1 MSKKDRFYIAQ
12 IEEEKKEERKPSKFV
27 SPYSGTSAKDEYTYP
42 YVKYDNA
49 GRQYSGLNGKE
60 ELDMIYTDRE
70 HLLEK
75 KKQKEED
82 KYSPDRI
89 PSYYRKEEN
98 LGINRNN
105 LADLRGDK
113 LSEEEIIERNRRQ
126 YGSIYHN
133 AMREADQAQEIRRQE
148 RNEQYNN
155 YRPDTLI
162 QDPLNANNNPKYDFD
177 NQQPNYSFD
186 STLNQNNYD
195 NKNSYE
201 QPRSNQPINNYNQ
214 PTNYQS
220 VNNYEQ
226 PRSYDEVSNYGQQ
239 NNYQNKS
246 VEVKYDEPIRTEQVN
261 QNIDFFRLE
270 EKEEVKNNNDLTK
283 VGYNEVK
290 VQPEAEPVRPLRT
303 RTIENVHAPKDLFF
317 GNPKAKFVAP
327 PLEILK
333 RNGKMSGVDGDV
345 LNYQIS
351 TINRTL
357 EDFKVG
363 GKVITYTKGPT
374 VTQFEV
380 KLDPGVNVNK
390 VTTIQKNLQMNL
402 ASESIRIQA
411 PIPGK
416 STIGIEAPNAQKD
429 IVLFGDLVSNEKFLK
444 DGKPLNVI
452 LGLSISGE
460 PIYANIGDMPHALV
474 AGKTGSGKSVCVYSI
489 IGSMLYKASPEEVK
503 MILIDPKGNE
513 LIFFSDIPHLATP
526 IIDDPKLAAASLK
539 WAVDE
544 MERRYDF
551 LKANRKRTIGDY
563 NVYAKANGMKTIP
576 YIVIII
582 DEFAD
587 LMNTVSESFE
597 INVQRLTQKA
607 RSAGIHV
614 IVATQRPTTDV
625 IKGTIKANIPTR
637 IAFSVQS
644 QTDSLTI
651 LDHVGAEKLLGKGDM
666 LFTKGSND
674 IRIQGSFIS
683 EAELDAL
690 EQFYFE
696 QNVAPN
702 YMFTHDELQREVEQD
717 HSNSAM
723 GNNDPFEDEYFE
735 DVARFVFRQRKA
747 SANQIQKTYE
757 IGFNRANK
765 IIIGLAE
772 LGVIESENVPGRA
785 RAVIIND
792 IEELEELLKNRF

>member
-1 MSKKDRFYIAQ
+1 MNKRGKFYIAQ
-12 IEEEKKEERKPSKFV
+12 IEEEKKEERKSPKFV
-27 SPYSGTSAKDEYTYP
+27 SPYGGTSAKDNDIYP
-42 YVKYDNA
+42 YV
-49 GRQYSGLNGKE
+49 QYGNNGKQYNGLNGNN
-60 ELDMIYTDRE
+60 ELNAIYTGQQE
-70 HLLEK
+70 EK
-75 KKQKEED
+75 KEQD

-89 PSYYRKEEN
+89 PSYYRKEGN

-113 LSEEEIIERNRRQ
+113 LSNEEILERNRRQ
-126 YGSIYHN
+126 YGNIYQN
-133 AMREADQAQEIRRQE
+133 TILEEERQKELRRQE
-148 RNEQYNN
+148 TFNTNN
-155 YRPDTLI
+155 VSPSNPTYI
-162 QDPLNANNNPKYDFD
+162 QDPLNAYNNPKYDFD
-177 NQQPNYSFD
+177 NKQPDYSFD
-186 STLNQNNYD
+186 STVEDKTNNYSSNSNNVDYSSNYQNNTVEVQYNEPIQEEQVNRNVDFFSIED
-195 NKNSYE
+195 NKLNS
-201 QPRSNQPINNYNQ
+201 NNYNQ
-214 PTNYQS
+214 N
-220 VNNYEQ
+220 NNYNNLESQ
-226 PRSYDEVSNYGQQ
+226 GYQQ
-239 NNYQNKS
+239 
-246 VEVKYDEPIRTEQVN
+246 VEIQ
-261 QNIDFFRLE
+261 E
-270 EKEEVKNNNDLTK
+270 ET
-283 VGYNEVK
+283 
-290 VQPEAEPVRPLRT
+290 QPVRPMRT
-303 RTIENVHAPKDLFF
+303 RSLEGTSQPSNLFF
-317 GNPKAKFVAP
+317 GNPKNKFVTP

-333 RNGKMSGVDGDV
+333 RNGKMSGVDGES

-416 STIGIEAPNAQKD
+416 STIGIEAPNSQKD

-460 PIYANIGDMPHALV
+460 PIYANIADMPHALV

-489 IGSMLYKASPEEVK
+489 VGSMLYKASPEEVK

-544 MERRYDF
+544 MEKRYDF

-563 NVYAKANGMKTIP
+563 NVYAKANGLKTIP
-576 YIVIII
+576 YVVIII

-597 INVQRLTQKA
+597 TNVQRLTQKA

-666 LFTKGSND
+666 LYTKGSND

-683 EAELDAL
+683 ETELEAL

-696 QNVAPN
+696 QNIAPN
-702 YMFTHDELQREVEQD
+702 YMFSHDDLQAEVEQD

-723 GNNDPFEDEYFE
+723 GNNNPFDDEYFE

-747 SANQIQKTYE
+747 SANQIQKSYE

-772 LGVIESENVPGRA
+772 LGIIESENIPGRA

-792 IEELEELLKNRF
+792 IEELENLLKNRF

>member
-1 MSKKDRFYIAQ
+1 MNRKDKFYIAQ
-12 IEEEKKEERKPSKFV
+12 IEDEKKEERKPSKFV
-27 SPYSGTSAKDEYTYP
+27 SPYNGSSAKDNYVYP
-42 YVKYDNA
+42 YVQYGNA
-49 GRQYSGLNGKE
+49 GKQYNGLNGNND
-60 ELDMIYTDRE
+60 LNPIYTGQPAE
-70 HLLEK
+70 EK
-75 KKQKEED
+75 KIED

-89 PSYYRKEEN
+89 PSYYRKEGD

-113 LSEEEIIERNRRQ
+113 LSEEEILERNRRQ
-126 YGSIYHN
+126 YGNIYQN
-133 AMREADQAQEIRRQE
+133 AMREENDARIAR
-148 RNEQYNN
+148 EQQNIVVNN
-155 YRPDTLI
+155 GYQNNQSVI
-162 QDPLNANNNPKYDFD
+162 HDPLNANNNPKYDFD
-177 NQQPNYSFD
+177 NIQPDYSFD
-186 STLNQNNYD
+186 STVQENNVN
-195 NKNSYE
+195 NKTVNVD
-201 QPRSNQPINNYNQ
+201 NNYNSFSSQ
-214 PTNYQS
+214 P
-220 VNNYEQ
+220 VE
-226 PRSYDEVSNYGQQ
+226 PK
-239 NNYQNKS
+239 NNYQNAP
-246 VEVKYDEPIRTEQVN
+246 VEVEYNEPIRNQQVN
-261 QNIDFFRLE
+261 RNIDFFRIEDDSNSVNTPVANNFNNLE
-270 EKEEVKNNNDLTK
+270 EE
-283 VGYNEVK
+283 GYRRVDVQNES
-290 VQPEAEPVRPLRT
+290 QQVRPMRT
-303 RTIENVHAPKDLFF
+303 RVVEDDGVAKSLFF
-317 GNPKAKFVAP
+317 GNPKNKFVAP
-327 PLEILK
+327 PFEILR
-333 RNGKMSGVDGDV
+333 RNGKMSGVDGDS
-345 LNYQIS
+345 LNFQIS
-351 TINRTL
+351 SINRTL

-416 STIGIEAPNAQKD
+416 STIGIEAPNQHKD
-429 IVLFGDLVSNEKFLK
+429 IVLFGDLVSNDKFLK

-460 PIYANIGDMPHALV
+460 PIYANIAEMPHALV
-474 AGKTGSGKSVCVYSI
+474 AGSTGSGKSVCIYSI

-513 LIFFSDIPHLATP
+513 LIFFSDVPHLATP
-526 IIDDPKLAAASLK
+526 IIDDSKLAAASLK

-544 MERRYDF
+544 MERRYAF

-563 NVYAKANGMKTIP
+563 NAYAKMNGMKTIP

-597 INVQRLTQKA
+597 TNVQRITQKA
-607 RSAGIHV
+607 RSAGIHI

-666 LFTKGSND
+666 LYTKGSND

-683 EAELDAL
+683 EQELEAL
-690 EQFYFE
+690 EQFYYE
-696 QNVAPN
+696 QNIAPN

-735 DVARFVFRQRKA
+735 DIARFVFRQRKA

-792 IEELEELLKNRF
+792 IDELENLLKNRF